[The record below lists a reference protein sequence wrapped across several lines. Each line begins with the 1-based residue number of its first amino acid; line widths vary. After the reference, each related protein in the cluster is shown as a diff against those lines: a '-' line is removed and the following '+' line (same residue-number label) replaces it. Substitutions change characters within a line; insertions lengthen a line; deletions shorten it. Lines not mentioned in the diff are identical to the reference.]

1 MRRILVIISLALA
14 LSAGVA
20 SPASAHKL
28 TADPS
33 ANGHGQGQGVTD
45 QAAGGGPAHCKAAA
59 PAKESSPVASFDPP
73 EPICP

>member
-1 MRRILVIISLALA
+1 MRRILVILSLALA

-20 SPASAHKL
+20 GSASAHTL

-33 ANGHGQGQGVTD
+33 ANSHGQGQGVAN
-45 QAAGGGPAHCKAAA
+45 QVVGGGPAHCKAAA
-59 PAKESSPVASFDPP
+59 PEEESSPVVSFEPP